1 METGKDERSFTWELV
16 LGKSDR
22 VDLLFICVRSNVPQ
36 RILDAVQGMGGFL
49 REGVGDSVLILPTS
63 FGPGFPGDALH
74 STEAAYREV
83 RSILDLDASDVDDNE
98 EAWYSLSV
106 QQDKTG
112 SIAYNP
118 EIHADWDFSNLVF
131 KGSMPPTSTVVDS
144 LAKLLLQFQ
153 ALERGVEAAQE
164 VLLRTDFQSRD
175 AVELQKR
182 AIQQT
187 RKSLLVALVSLDP
200 RINCYEGFEFDFIAR
215 VRETWGMVQ
224 LQEVALSAV
233 DACRD
238 YLDDYESILMDEHR
252 TQLARGQKRVRFV
265 LTAIT
270 LAASLTALLTVI
282 DFASADGPLQAS
294 DGVRIGIVVLLI
306 GISIAF
312 GWLAHRRGVE

>member
-1 METGKDERSFTWELV
+1 MDPSEDEQSLTQLLV
-16 LGKSDR
+16 LDRTER
-22 VDLLFICVRSNVPQ
+22 VDLLFICVRSNMPQ
-36 RILDAVQGMGGFL
+36 RILDAVHGMGGFV
-49 REGVGDSVLILPTS
+49 REGVGDSVLMIPTS
-63 FGPGFPGDALH
+63 FGLGFPGDALH

-83 RSILDLDASDVDDNE
+83 RSTLDLDAPDVDDNE

-106 QQDKTG
+106 QQDQTG

-118 EIHADWDFSNLVF
+118 DIHADWDYASLIFN
-131 KGSMPPTSTVVDS
+131 GSMPPTSAVVDS

-164 VLLRTDFQSRD
+164 VLLQTVFESRD

-215 VRETWGMVQ
+215 MRETWGMVQ
-224 LQEVALSAV
+224 LQEVALSAI

-270 LAASLTALLTVI
+270 LAASMTALLTII

-294 DGVRIGIVVLLI
+294 DGVRIGIVTLLI

-312 GWLAHRRGVE
+312 GWLAYRRGVE